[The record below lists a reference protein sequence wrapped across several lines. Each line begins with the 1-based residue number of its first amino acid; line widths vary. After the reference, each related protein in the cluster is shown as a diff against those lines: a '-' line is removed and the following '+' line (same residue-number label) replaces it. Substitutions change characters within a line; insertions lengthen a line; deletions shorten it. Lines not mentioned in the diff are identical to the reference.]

1 MTLPSRLALAGIT
14 LVLAGVPARPA
25 AAQGGDTDIL
35 RGRIVANDSSP
46 VAGANV
52 RVTSYLTQ
60 AVRQL
65 RTDTRGRFSVIFQ
78 NGGGDYLISVNA
90 IGVDPL
96 EVRVRREGGEEV
108 LLVEL
113 VMHRLQLL
121 ETVRVTENRPRAE
134 AVPTA
139 VGAASGTPTGNVLPP
154 EQQGDLNALAATLA
168 GLVLAFN
175 ADGSILGFSALGLD
189 PSQNSFTLNGM
200 QTSASNLPRD
210 AQVVTRV
217 NTTTFDATHGRF
229 SGAQVQTFAM
239 SGGPVQ
245 QHSVRF
251 TLDDPTLQY
260 SDRASTSLSQ
270 RSRNLQMSGG
280 ASGEIVRDRANYN
293 VSWQLRRR
301 PSPLNS
307 LLDADSSGL
316 A

>member
-90 IGVDPL
+90 IGVAPL

-154 EQQGDLNALAATLA
+154 EQQGDLNALAATL
-168 GLVLAFN
+168 
-175 ADGSILGFSALGLD
+175 
-189 PSQNSFTLNGM
+189 
-200 QTSASNLPRD
+200 
-210 AQVVTRV
+210 
-217 NTTTFDATHGRF
+217 DATHGRF

-260 SDRASTSLSQ
+260 SDRAATSLSQ

-293 VSWQLRRR
+293 VSRQLGRRT
-301 PSPLNS
+301 SPLNS
-307 LLDADSSGL
+307 LLD
-316 A
+316 